1 MVFVDVRVQTEMGT
15 LHPGIQF
22 ERNADCYHKAHKF
35 DAQQSLDRQMTAT
48 DTQAYYHTRH
58 NVPVASGDTVEQ
70 VAYRL
75 TSELN
80 EKIKFMYENKIR
92 EFKFRSIHGFS
103 FAL

>member
-48 DTQAYYHTRH
+48 DTQACYHTRH
-58 NVPVASGDTVEQ
+58 NAPVASGDTVEQ

-80 EKIKFMYENKIR
+80 EKIKFMYENKMR
-92 EFKFRSIHGFS
+92 EFKFQSIHGFT
-103 FAL
+103 FTL